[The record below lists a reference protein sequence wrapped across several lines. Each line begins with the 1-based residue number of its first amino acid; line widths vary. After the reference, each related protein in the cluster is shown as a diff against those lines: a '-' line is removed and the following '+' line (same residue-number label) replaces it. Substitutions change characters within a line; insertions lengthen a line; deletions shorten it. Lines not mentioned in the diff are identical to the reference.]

1 MKCLKYIERK
11 KTLKEIKTS
20 IKQIQFDLYLVSVR
34 ERERMGSEN

>member
-1 MKCLKYIERK
+1 MFKIYRK
-11 KTLKEIKTS
+11 KKDIKEIKTS